1 MPFGGVSRF
10 AMPTVK
16 SVFGRI
22 DQGQQPL
29 WGVGRLCLS
38 LRGSREPRLGKCND
52 SRLFCIHTKSVQITL
67 GQGKNSRLYT

>member
-1 MPFGGVSRF
+1 MPFCGMFQF
-10 AMPTVK
+10 ALPTIK

-38 LRGSREPRLGKCND
+38 VIGSREPQDGKCND
-52 SRLFCIHTKSVQITL
+52 SRPFLYSQKMTKFIAE
-67 GQGKNSRLYT
+67 GE